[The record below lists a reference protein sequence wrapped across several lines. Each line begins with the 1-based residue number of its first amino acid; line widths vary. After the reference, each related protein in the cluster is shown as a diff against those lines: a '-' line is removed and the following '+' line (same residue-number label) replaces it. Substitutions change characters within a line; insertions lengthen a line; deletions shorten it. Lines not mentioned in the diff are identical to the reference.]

1 MTRIQRYKFL
11 QIFGDA
17 KPHNWF
23 EVIFL
28 GCQHLKIR
36 QVDFEP
42 KIFKKA
48 LADGL
53 IRQVDT
59 DKTILRKSQALEHKE
74 GIFIISQWQDF
85 DYQITELG
93 DECLRNEQIARD
105 GDYTYYKKF
114 DRTLHG
120 QWGTD
125 HFAPLP
131 NGYHPADYDQSQ

>member
-17 KPHNWF
+17 LPHSYF

-28 GCQHLKIR
+28 GCQHLKLK
-36 QVDFEP
+36 QKHFEP

-53 IRQVDT
+53 IVQVHSDYT
-59 DKTILRKSQALEHKE
+59 RSEADLMEKHDSGFFVGPDWTR
-74 GIFIISQWQDF
+74 F
-85 DYQITELG
+85 DYKITPKG

-105 GDYTYYKKF
+105 GDYSYYRNF

-131 NGYHPADYDQSQ
+131 NGYHPSDYDQS

>member
-48 LADGL
+48 LADGIIYQTDNAETL
-53 IRQVDT
+53 ARKQVGEQI
-59 DKTILRKSQALEHKE
+59 KT
-74 GIFIISQWQDF
+74 GIWVGPAWQEYDYIISPK
-85 DYQITELG
+85 G

-105 GDYTYYKKF
+105 GDYSYYKNF

-120 QWGTD
+120 KWGTD

-131 NGYHPADYDQSQ
+131 NGYHPYRS